1 MIGIET
7 FGCIINLLPGVKN
20 WVDHVEQAGRELNFE
35 KDLALENDVEKNA
48 DDTEQSDACEK

>member
-48 DDTEQSDACEK
+48 DDTEQSDAC